1 MKIRKTVGLPIAVF
15 GLAAAFALGFLVGR
29 IDPAASAQRGAAYP
43 PADARGEAAF
53 VELLSGI
60 PDVRQGTGYSCGAAA
75 LQAVLAYWGTRER
88 EDRLIARLETTP
100 EHGTHPEDIV
110 RVAREFGLEADLREG
125 LEVDDL
131 EAGLSGGATVIVNL
145 QAWRE
150 SNVLPWTET
159 WEDGHYMVLLA
170 ADEHNLYFE
179 DPSLLGSR
187 GFIPIPEFLDRWHDY
202 EGQAPLDASDRKYIR
217 MAIFIRGDEPA
228 PPPVLVKVH

>member
-1 MKIRKTVGLPIAVF
+1 MRYPHRVSLPLAVF

-29 IDPAASAQRGAAYP
+29 IDPAASAQRGVAYP
-43 PADARGEAAF
+43 PMDIRDEAAF

-60 PDVRQGTGYSCGAAA
+60 PNVRQSTGYSCGAAA

-88 EDRLIARLETTP
+88 EDRLIERLETTP

-110 RVAREFGLEADLREG
+110 RVAREFGLEADIREG
-125 LEVDDL
+125 LEINDL
-131 EAGLSGGATVIVNL
+131 KVGLSRGATVIVDL

-150 SNVLPWTET
+150 SDDLPWREN
-159 WEDGHYMVLLA
+159 WEDGHYMVLLG

-187 GFIPIPEFLDRWHDY
+187 GFIPVPEFLERWHDY
-202 EGQAPLDASDRKYIR
+202 EGEAPLDASDRKYIR
-217 MAIFIRGDEPA
+217 MAIFVRGDKPV
-228 PPPVLVKVH
+228 PPPILVKVD

>member
-1 MKIRKTVGLPIAVF
+1 MKIPKTVSFPVAVL
-15 GLAAAFALGFLVGR
+15 GLASALVVGFLFGR
-29 IDPAASAQRGAAYP
+29 LDTAAPDRGSGPSPAGRFE
-43 PADARGEAAF
+43 EAAF

-75 LQAVLAYWGTRER
+75 FQAVLAYWGMAER
-88 EDRLIARLETTP
+88 EDRLIARLETAP
-100 EHGTHPEDIV
+100 KRGTHPEDIV

-125 LEVDDL
+125 LEIDDL
-131 EAGLSGGATVIVNL
+131 RAGLSRRATVIVNL

-150 SNVLPWTET
+150 SAERPWTEN
-159 WEDGHYMVLLA
+159 WEDGHYMVLVG

-187 GFIPIPEFLDRWHDY
+187 GFIPVPEFLDRWHDY
-202 EGQAPLDASDRKYIR
+202 EGEAPFDAADRKYIR

-228 PPPVLVKVH
+228 PPPVLVKVD